1 MKTIAFIITGQHIQ
15 GSPWSDLVG
24 NTKNYVKATFSFDS
38 TWDNMLKVAIF
49 TANSKQ
55 YPVIIENNECIV
67 PGIAMSGE
75 FFDVGVYG
83 GAGSTRLTTDTAR
96 VRVEESVRQKP
107 PFDMIKMYEDL
118 NDRMDDIESDEETIE
133 TALTGKQDKTL
144 AVPIVVGETTC
155 TTVEEVLN
163 ALANQEIL
171 FDEALSGT
179 SENAVQNKVVKAKF
193 DAVDG
198 AVELNT
204 THRQGKAT
212 SVNGSH
218 GFRVDPT
225 THKPQYYDETE
236 EEWVNTAGS
245 IDVDSAL
252 SNSSENPVQ
261 NKVIKSK
268 IDTMDAAIA
277 NNTAHASQKMSDQ
290 SGAHGLRVEQTS
302 KKVQYYDATNEEW
315 EDAKSVVDIDSAL
328 SDVSENPVQNK
339 KVKEAI
345 DDINDKSVN
354 DTAGAFGFRVNQ
366 STKRG
371 QYFNES
377 TEVWENIEDSGGGG
391 GTVTVDD
398 QFSTLSENPVQNKVI
413 TNKINSMDTAIA
425 ASTTHDATGITES
438 GGVHG
443 LRVNSSEKV
452 QYYDTNDDEWKD
464 TASGIVIDS
473 ALSGTSENPVQNKKV
488 KEAIDNHTE
497 GSVTDT
503 NGVHGFR
510 VNSSTFKG
518 QYYDETAQEWKDLA
532 GGSGGGV
539 EVGDVSSFSATKSF
553 RTATLTWV
561 DPTDFVVDGRT
572 IAAWDKTVIVRKA
585 GSVPTS
591 ASDGTVVVTETTRN
605 QYSST
610 GFTDTGLSYGL
621 VYYYR
626 AFVYTTQE
634 VETKGSSISVT
645 PERGVI
651 SFVPTQTSQFT
662 YDGTE
667 KSVSFSDGDKIDV
680 TGSVTGT
687 NAGSYAVS
695 FVPKED
701 WEWSDGIQESEG
713 ISARGTLV
721 SAWSIAKAN
730 AQATLSSNSVTLNA
744 DNLSDTVTVSNA
756 SGTVTVSSGDTSIAT
771 ASISNDTITISS
783 VDGTNGTVDITVS
796 IAASANYNA
805 GTKTISVSCEFT
817 TIYGVVWDGS
827 AASNMTRTDDAVG
840 FTNPSPAVNN
850 GSGSS
855 PFDDIAP
862 WSEMTVVD
870 DANAGKLVKIPKFYY
885 KRTITGSTYKL
896 QISMTQEEGF
906 SVSPAHRDRGNGEK
920 DIIYV
925 GRYHCA
931 SNYKSQSGGAPAANY
946 TRSEFRT
953 SIHNLGSDIWQW
965 DYSVWQTIH
974 MLYLVEFADWD
985 SQKTIGK
992 GCSAGSAVFNMGA
1005 TDNMNYHT
1013 GTDQASR
1020 DSYGCTQYRNIEGLW
1035 DNVYDWCDGIYFSS
1049 TNIYIIDNPANFSD
1063 SSGGVL
1069 VGTRPSATGWIKAF
1083 AKSNV
1088 TGYDWFEY
1096 CSDKDGAEGSYV
1108 CDRCYYNA
1116 SGVVLYVGGC
1126 YGQDALFGLFFA
1138 YGNYAATDKSAYV
1151 GSRLMKIP

>member
-55 YPVIIENNECIV
+55 YPAIIENNECIV

-75 FFDVGVYG
+75 FFDVGVFG

-133 TALTGKQDKTL
+133 TTLAGKQDKTL

-163 ALANQEIL
+163 ALANQEVL
-171 FDEALSGT
+171 FDDALSGT
-179 SENAVQNKVVKAKF
+179 SSNAVQNKVVKAEF
-193 DAVDG
+193 DAVED

-245 IDVDSAL
+245 IDVDS
-252 SNSSENPVQ
+252 V
-261 NKVIKSK
+261 
-268 IDTMDAAIA
+268 
-277 NNTAHASQKMSDQ
+277 
-290 SGAHGLRVEQTS
+290 
-302 KKVQYYDATNEEW
+302 
-315 EDAKSVVDIDSAL
+315 L

-345 DDINDKSVN
+345 DDINDKSVKN
-354 DTAGAFGFRVNQ
+354 IAGAFGFRVNQ

-371 QYFNES
+371 QYFNEV
-377 TEVWENIEDSGGGG
+377 TGVWENIEDSGGGG

-398 QFSTLSENPVQNKVI
+398 QLSTLSENPVQNKVI

-438 GGVHG
+438 GGAHG
-443 LRVNSSEKV
+443 FRVNSSGKA

-464 TASGIVIDS
+464 VATDI
-473 ALSGTSENPVQNKKV
+473 
-488 KEAIDNHTE
+488 E

-510 VNSSTFKG
+510 VNSSTSKG
-518 QYYDETAQEWKDLA
+518 QYYDEATQQWKDLA

-645 PERGVI
+645 PERGII

-667 KSVSFSDGDKIDV
+667 KSVSFSDGDKIDI
-680 TGSVTGT
+680 TGFVTGT

-713 ISARGTLV
+713 ISARGTLI
-721 SAWSIAKAN
+721 SAWSIAKAS
-730 AQATLSSNSVTLNA
+730 AQATLSSNSVTLDA

-756 SGTVTVSSGDTSIAT
+756 SGSVTVSSGDTSIAT

-783 VDGTNGTVDITVS
+783 VNGTNGTVDITVS

-931 SNYKSQSGGAPAANY
+931 SNYKSQSGGTPATNF
-946 TRSEFRT
+946 TRAEFRT
-953 SIHNLGSDIWQW
+953 NIHNLGSDIWQW

-1005 TDNMNYHT
+1005 TDNMDYHT

-1035 DNVYDWCDGIYFSS
+1035 DNVYDWCDGIYFNGA
-1049 TNIYIIDNPANFSD
+1049 NIYVIDNPANFSD

-1069 VGTRPSATGWIKAF
+1069 VGTRPSASGWIKAF

-1088 TGYDWFEY
+1088 AGYDWFEY
-1096 CSDKDGAEGSYV
+1096 CSDKDGADGSYV
-1108 CDRCYYNA
+1108 CDYCYYNA
-1116 SGVVLYVGGC
+1116 SGVVLFVGG
-1126 YGQDALFGLFFA
+1126 YYSQDANYGLFFA
-1138 YGNYAATDKSAYV
+1138 SGYNAASGKGAII
-1151 GSRLMKIP
+1151 GSRLMKIT